1 MFIPIHAKADIV
13 GEKKGKITPAQ
24 ASQLNAWC
32 LASKTGILDIYNNTT
47 KEYERCEAT
56 ATSYSISNNVATI
69 VLNKGYIVI
78 CGRLVEV
85 EKNTRIDIDTS
96 ANPSGKIIL
105 SFNLSSSGR
114 EEFKVEVVNRNLRQY
129 DLNENPISG
138 VYEFELYSY
147 STTGS
152 TLTLTRSN
160 NNYIPDIGGKLNNV
174 TKEIQ
179 STITGVKKE
188 IQSNIT
194 GITGTITGIT
204 GTGVVGNGNP
214 PLQAYNKSKGTI
226 EERLTRLGFKEGAV
240 ILPSGVTASVNK
252 LKRQGNYV
260 IGEVVFNDNF
270 TLQGGTTH
278 LFDLP
283 VGFRPKENITFG
295 DSYGM
300 YGAREYTISTNGKAQ
315 VAVSNVAYRK
325 LHLNFGFEAPPIN

>member
-32 LASKTGILDIYNNTT
+32 LASKTGILDWGG
-47 KEYERCEAT
+47 KCEAT

-85 EKNTRIDIDTS
+85 EQNTSIDVYTS

-105 SFNLSSSGR
+105 SFNLSSSGK
-114 EEFKVEVVNRNLRQY
+114 EEFKVEVVNRNLRQD

-147 STTGS
+147 SASSTTV
-152 TLTLTRSN
+152 TLNRNVQYIKSVEDAIDDAEN
-160 NNYIPDIGGKLNNV
+160 NAIKIATNYHNQAVNSIALLEGRLN
-174 TKEIQ
+174 
-179 STITGVKKE
+179 S
-188 IQSNIT
+188 
-194 GITGTITGIT
+194 
-204 GTGVVGNGNP
+204 
-214 PLQAYNKSKGTI
+214 
-226 EERLTRLGFKEGAV
+226 LGFKEGAV

-270 TLQGGTTH
+270 TLQSGTTH